1 MRYNKVWMDSNYGMF
16 LARDVTMPTM
26 PTPIDRSLV
35 SEFEI
40 FRGVPAED
48 IDAVLALAHPRRLP
62 ENTAVF
68 RQGATAAEFFLLLH
82 GRLKV
87 QQTSPDGQQVVVRH
101 ISPGELFGIAEAMRR
116 PDYPATA
123 IAVVE
128 SLALVWPSS
137 RWGDFVRR
145 NPAFSAS
152 ALQTVGQRLQDAHSR
167 IRELSTE
174 AVERRIAH
182 AILRLVNQAGR
193 KTAIGIEIDFPVT
206 REDIAEMAGTTL
218 HTVSCVMSGWQQQG
232 LVTLGRRRVTVNDPH
247 RLFILA
253 EGSAPSSS

>member
-1 MRYNKVWMDSNYGMF
+1 VS
-16 LARDVTMPTM
+16 P
-26 PTPIDRSLV
+26 PIDRSLV
-35 SEFEI
+35 ASFEI
-40 FRGVPAED
+40 FQGVPAED
-48 IDAVLALAHPRRLP
+48 IDAVLALARPRRLA
-62 ENTAVF
+62 EGAAAF
-68 RQGATAAEFFLLLH
+68 HQGATAKEFFLLLH

-101 ISPGELFGIAEAMRR
+101 INPGGLFGIAEAMHR

-128 SLALVWPSS
+128 SLALVWPASQ
-137 RWGDFVRR
+137 WGTLMAR
-145 NPAFSAS
+145 NPAFA
-152 ALQTVGQRLQDAHSR
+152 AGVLQTIGERLQDAHSR

-193 KTAIGIEIDFPVT
+193 KTAAGIEIDFPVT
-206 REDIAEMAGTTL
+206 RADIAEMAGTTL
-218 HTVSCVMSGWQQQG
+218 HTVSRLMSGWQQRG

-247 RLFILA
+247 RLFLLA
-253 EGSAPSSS
+253 EGSAAEGSGRGSS